1 MGSAHT
7 TRDVVDLIVELGLVD
22 PEKPGEVFE
31 HGELDEPLNYFGHT
45 EQSAVRNLL
54 SDLGIR
60 YTFDY
65 KTFRGIED
73 CDDEERIDWYRSE
86 LESVA
91 DCARGAVTIGD
102 VRLAETDDEEW
113 ELRFEWNGATESWPV
128 CPGEAEESL
137 EASLTFATYV
147 PGMAAHPVGVFC
159 LVDPMDPDYSGEA
172 VFGVPE
178 ALNRLGSRFG
188 LTFTGP
194 GSHSPEVPNGA
205 GPLAVG

>member
-22 PEKPGEVFE
+22 PEKPEEVFE

-45 EQSAVRNLL
+45 DRSAVRSLL
-54 SDLGIR
+54 SELGIR

-73 CDDEERIDWYRSE
+73 CADADRLDWYRSE
-86 LESVA
+86 LETVA
-91 DCARGAVTIGD
+91 GCARGAVTIGD
-102 VRLAETDDEEW
+102 VRLVENDDEW

-128 CPGEAEESL
+128 YPGDEEESL

-147 PGMAAHPVGVFC
+147 PGMAAYPAGVFC
-159 LVDPMDPDYSGEA
+159 LVDPMDTDYSGEA

-194 GSHSPEVPNGA
+194 GSYSPEAPNESGPVAA
-205 GPLAVG
+205 G